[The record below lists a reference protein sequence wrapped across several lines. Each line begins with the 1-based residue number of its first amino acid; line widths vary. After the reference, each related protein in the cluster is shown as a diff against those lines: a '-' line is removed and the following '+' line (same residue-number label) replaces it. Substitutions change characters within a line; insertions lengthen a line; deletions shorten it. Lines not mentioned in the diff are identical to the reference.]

1 MRMTEPVPL
10 LIGADL
16 YGLINKVVTL
26 DIEFAKDSEGR
37 KLRALRHPDRLLM
50 TGVLTA
56 AKDSYK
62 NDELDC
68 TYLVIGDMPVT
79 LTWDEVQ
86 AATICYLT
94 EEN

>member
-1 MRMTEPVPL
+1 MRMTEPVSL

-26 DIEFAKDSEGR
+26 DIEFAKDSQER
-37 KLRALRHPDRLLM
+37 KLSALRHPDRLLV

-68 TYLVIGDMPVT
+68 TYLVIGDTPVT
-79 LTWDEVQ
+79 LTWGEVHG
-86 AATICYLT
+86 ATVCHLS
-94 EEN
+94 EED